1 MDINGK
7 MAGKNVVSEALAASR
22 KYETQNEIDKNERP
36 LFHVTPPVGWM
47 NDPNGFSYYQG
58 EYHLFY
64 QYNPYHD
71 NWDSMHWGHAVS
83 RDLIH
88 WEELEPALV
97 PDMPYDNDKN
107 GGCFSGS
114 VVVHDDQLFLFYTG
128 RTEDET
134 GIFETQNLAVSK
146 DGIHFVK
153 AEENPLIKEVPEKG
167 GRDFR
172 DPKVFFAQGKWRMI
186 CGGSTGRIEHPDSCG
201 RIYLFSSTDLYHWAY
216 SGILYEAEP
225 GEGRMFECPDAFCL
239 DDVWFLTTSPMYEKD
254 SVTTLYLSGQ
264 VDFDKC
270 EFHKEIRGTL
280 DLGTHYYAAQTYPV
294 LHGEIRSVAWLGGWL
309 WMPWIRDFG
318 PEEGYRGI
326 LDVSRVWYL
335 DDNRRLCAK
344 VADKV
349 KSELKVF
356 SRTLEKHWT
365 GENIPPQSEPVMV
378 ELKGKLPGDG
388 ELLCIDLYD
397 TDRHIV
403 TICFD
408 SSNKEMTVNYN
419 RADRASRYGI
429 RTVPCEMMEKETD
442 IDILIDGNTF
452 TLLWEHGLYRYT
464 GKLYPQGNI
473 GVDIKYRTKRHYDI
487 TSLGEILIDFTGKKE
502 SERQTLSYTQ
512 NPGGAPANVVVAAQR
527 LGAQTAFIGK
537 IGEDFLGDFLKE
549 TLDKCGVSTEGLISD
564 ADYFTTLAFVK
575 LADNGERNF
584 AFARKPGADIG
595 LKAEEIRKD
604 IICQSRILH
613 VGSLSLTDELSRNA
627 EFIAL
632 KAAKNNGTIIS
643 YDPNYRASLWDSQEE
658 ACKWMRSILEYA
670 DIVKVSEEEIELLT
684 GYTDVRK
691 AAESI
696 TEYGAKIVL
705 ITLGEKGSF
714 VYLQDQ
720 QEAYVSGYSSK
731 VVDTTGA
738 GDSFMG
744 GFLYKICES
753 GKRIEEY
760 SLQEMIECVRFGNA
774 VASLCVERE
783 GAIPA
788 MPVMEEVIKR
798 INS

>member
-1 MDINGK
+1 MVLSALFIIFADVMRIDIITVLPEMLEGFFNESILARAQKKGLAEIHLHNLRDYTLDK
-7 MAGKNVVSEALAASR
+7 WKRVDDYPYGGSAGMVMQCEPIDRCIAAL
-22 KYETQNEIDKNERP
+22 
-36 LFHVTPPVGWM
+36 
-47 NDPNGFSYYQG
+47 
-58 EYHLFY
+58 
-64 QYNPYHD
+64 
-71 NWDSMHWGHAVS
+71 
-83 RDLIH
+83 
-88 WEELEPALV
+88 
-97 PDMPYDNDKN
+97 
-107 GGCFSGS
+107 
-114 VVVHDDQLFLFYTG
+114 
-128 RTEDET
+128 
-134 GIFETQNLAVSK
+134 
-146 DGIHFVK
+146 K
-153 AEENPLIKEVPEKG
+153 AERE
-167 GRDFR
+167 
-172 DPKVFFAQGKWRMI
+172 
-186 CGGSTGRIEHPDSCG
+186 
-201 RIYLFSSTDLYHWAY
+201 Y
-216 SGILYEAEP
+216 
-225 GEGRMFECPDAFCL
+225 
-239 DDVWFLTTSPMYEKD
+239 DDVIYVSP
-254 SVTTLYLSGQ
+254 
-264 VDFDKC
+264 
-270 EFHKEIRGTL
+270 
-280 DLGTHYYAAQTYPV
+280 
-294 LHGEIRSVAWLGGWL
+294 
-309 WMPWIRDFG
+309 
-318 PEEGYRGI
+318 
-326 LDVSRVWYL
+326 
-335 DDNRRLCAK
+335 
-344 VADKV
+344 
-349 KSELKVF
+349 
-356 SRTLEKHWT
+356 
-365 GENIPPQSEPVMV
+365 
-378 ELKGKLPGDG
+378 DG
-388 ELLCIDLYD
+388 ETFNQKIANEMSMQGNLIILCGHYKGIDQRVRDHLI
-397 TDRHIV
+397 TREI
-403 TICFD
+403 
-408 SSNKEMTVNYN
+408 S
-419 RADRASRYGI
+419 
-429 RTVPCEMMEKETD
+429 EMMEKETD

-473 GVDIKYRTKRHYDI
+473 GVDIKYRAKRHYDI

-537 IGEDFLGDFLKE
+537 VGEDFLGDFLKE
-549 TLDKCGVSTEGLISD
+549 TLDKSGVSTEGLISD

-613 VGSLSLTDELSRNA
+613 VGSLSLTDEISRNA

-774 VASLCVERE
+774 MASLCVERE

>member
-1 MDINGK
+1 M
-7 MAGKNVVSEALAASR
+7 R
-22 KYETQNEIDKNERP
+22 EIVRP
-36 LFHVTPPVGWM
+36 SLHFTPQKGWI
-47 NDPNGFSYYQG
+47 NDPNGLVFFKGQ
-58 EYHLFY
+58 YHLFY

-270 EFHKEIRGTL
+270 EFHKEISGTL

-365 GENIPPQSEPVMV
+365 GENIPPQSQPVMV
-378 ELKGKLPGDG
+378 ELK
-388 ELLCIDLYD
+388 
-397 TDRHIV
+397 
-403 TICFD
+403 
-408 SSNKEMTVNYN
+408 
-419 RADRASRYGI
+419 
-429 RTVPCEMMEKETD
+429 
-442 IDILIDGNTF
+442 
-452 TLLWEHGLYRYT
+452 
-464 GKLYPQGNI
+464 
-473 GVDIKYRTKRHYDI
+473 
-487 TSLGEILIDFTGKKE
+487 
-502 SERQTLSYTQ
+502 
-512 NPGGAPANVVVAAQR
+512 
-527 LGAQTAFIGK
+527 
-537 IGEDFLGDFLKE
+537 
-549 TLDKCGVSTEGLISD
+549 
-564 ADYFTTLAFVK
+564 
-575 LADNGERNF
+575 
-584 AFARKPGADIG
+584 
-595 LKAEEIRKD
+595 
-604 IICQSRILH
+604 
-613 VGSLSLTDELSRNA
+613 
-627 EFIAL
+627 
-632 KAAKNNGTIIS
+632 
-643 YDPNYRASLWDSQEE
+643 
-658 ACKWMRSILEYA
+658 
-670 DIVKVSEEEIELLT
+670 
-684 GYTDVRK
+684 
-691 AAESI
+691 
-696 TEYGAKIVL
+696 
-705 ITLGEKGSF
+705 
-714 VYLQDQ
+714 
-720 QEAYVSGYSSK
+720 
-731 VVDTTGA
+731 
-738 GDSFMG
+738 
-744 GFLYKICES
+744 
-753 GKRIEEY
+753 
-760 SLQEMIECVRFGNA
+760 
-774 VASLCVERE
+774 
-783 GAIPA
+783 
-788 MPVMEEVIKR
+788 
-798 INS
+798 

>member
-1 MDINGK
+1 M
-7 MAGKNVVSEALAASR
+7 
-22 KYETQNEIDKNERP
+22 
-36 LFHVTPPVGWM
+36 
-47 NDPNGFSYYQG
+47 
-58 EYHLFY
+58 
-64 QYNPYHD
+64 
-71 NWDSMHWGHAVS
+71 
-83 RDLIH
+83 
-88 WEELEPALV
+88 
-97 PDMPYDNDKN
+97 
-107 GGCFSGS
+107 
-114 VVVHDDQLFLFYTG
+114 
-128 RTEDET
+128 
-134 GIFETQNLAVSK
+134 
-146 DGIHFVK
+146 
-153 AEENPLIKEVPEKG
+153 
-167 GRDFR
+167 
-172 DPKVFFAQGKWRMI
+172 
-186 CGGSTGRIEHPDSCG
+186 
-201 RIYLFSSTDLYHWAY
+201 
-216 SGILYEAEP
+216 
-225 GEGRMFECPDAFCL
+225 
-239 DDVWFLTTSPMYEKD
+239 
-254 SVTTLYLSGQ
+254 
-264 VDFDKC
+264 
-270 EFHKEIRGTL
+270 
-280 DLGTHYYAAQTYPV
+280 
-294 LHGEIRSVAWLGGWL
+294 
-309 WMPWIRDFG
+309 
-318 PEEGYRGI
+318 
-326 LDVSRVWYL
+326 
-335 DDNRRLCAK
+335 
-344 VADKV
+344 ADKV
-349 KSELKVF
+349 KDEMKLF
-356 SRTLEKHWT
+356 RRTLEKHWT
-365 GENIPPQSEPVMV
+365 GENIPPQSQPVMV

-397 TDRHIV
+397 TDRHTV

-408 SSNKEMTVNYN
+408 YSKKEMTVNYN
-419 RADRASRYGI
+419 RADTASRYGI
-429 RTVPCEMMEKETD
+429 RTVSCEMMEKETD

-473 GVDIKYRTKRHYDI
+473 GVDIKYRAERHYDI

-537 IGEDFLGDFLKE
+537 VGEDFLGDFLKE

-584 AFARKPGADIG
+584 AFARKPGADIR
-595 LKAEEIRKD
+595 LKAEEVRKD
-604 IICQSRILH
+604 IICQSRIFH

-632 KAAKNNGTIIS
+632 KAAKNNGIIIS

-774 VASLCVERE
+774 MASLCVERE

>member
-1 MDINGK
+1 M
-7 MAGKNVVSEALAASR
+7 
-22 KYETQNEIDKNERP
+22 
-36 LFHVTPPVGWM
+36 
-47 NDPNGFSYYQG
+47 
-58 EYHLFY
+58 
-64 QYNPYHD
+64 
-71 NWDSMHWGHAVS
+71 
-83 RDLIH
+83 
-88 WEELEPALV
+88 
-97 PDMPYDNDKN
+97 
-107 GGCFSGS
+107 
-114 VVVHDDQLFLFYTG
+114 
-128 RTEDET
+128 
-134 GIFETQNLAVSK
+134 
-146 DGIHFVK
+146 
-153 AEENPLIKEVPEKG
+153 EENKKTI
-167 GRDFR
+167 
-172 DPKVFFAQGKWRMI
+172 
-186 CGGSTGRIEHPDSCG
+186 
-201 RIYLFSSTDLYHWAY
+201 
-216 SGILYEAEP
+216 
-225 GEGRMFECPDAFCL
+225 
-239 DDVWFLTTSPMYEKD
+239 DVTAL
-254 SVTTLYLSGQ
+254 
-264 VDFDKC
+264 
-270 EFHKEIRGTL
+270 
-280 DLGTHYYAAQTYPV
+280 
-294 LHGEIRSVAWLGGWL
+294 
-309 WMPWIRDFG
+309 
-318 PEEGYRGI
+318 
-326 LDVSRVWYL
+326 
-335 DDNRRLCAK
+335 
-344 VADKV
+344 
-349 KSELKVF
+349 
-356 SRTLEKHWT
+356 
-365 GENIPPQSEPVMV
+365 
-378 ELKGKLPGDG
+378 G
-388 ELLCIDLYD
+388 ELLVD
-397 TDRHIV
+397 
-403 TICFD
+403 
-408 SSNKEMTVNYN
+408 
-419 RADRASRYGI
+419 
-429 RTVPCEMMEKETD
+429 
-442 IDILIDGNTF
+442 F
-452 TLLWEHGLYRYT
+452 TMNGQSE
-464 GKLYPQGNI
+464 QGNP
-473 GVDIKYRTKRHYDI
+473 
-487 TSLGEILIDFTGKKE
+487 LFEAC
-502 SERQTLSYTQ
+502 
-512 NPGGAPANVVVAAQR
+512 PGGAPCNVLAFLQKMEKK
-527 LGAQTAFIGK
+527 TAFIGK
-537 IGEDFLGDFLKE
+537 VGEDFLGDFLKE
-549 TLDKCGVSTEGLISD
+549 TLDKSGVSTEGLISD

-613 VGSLSLTDELSRNA
+613 VGSLSLTDEISRNA

>member
-1 MDINGK
+1 
-7 MAGKNVVSEALAASR
+7 
-22 KYETQNEIDKNERP
+22 
-36 LFHVTPPVGWM
+36 
-47 NDPNGFSYYQG
+47 
-58 EYHLFY
+58 
-64 QYNPYHD
+64 
-71 NWDSMHWGHAVS
+71 
-83 RDLIH
+83 
-88 WEELEPALV
+88 
-97 PDMPYDNDKN
+97 
-107 GGCFSGS
+107 
-114 VVVHDDQLFLFYTG
+114 
-128 RTEDET
+128 
-134 GIFETQNLAVSK
+134 
-146 DGIHFVK
+146 
-153 AEENPLIKEVPEKG
+153 
-167 GRDFR
+167 
-172 DPKVFFAQGKWRMI
+172 
-186 CGGSTGRIEHPDSCG
+186 
-201 RIYLFSSTDLYHWAY
+201 
-216 SGILYEAEP
+216 
-225 GEGRMFECPDAFCL
+225 
-239 DDVWFLTTSPMYEKD
+239 MYEKD
-254 SVTTLYLSGQ
+254 SATTLYLSGQ

-270 EFHKEIRGTL
+270 EFHKKISGTL

-294 LHGEIRSVAWLGGWL
+294 LNGEIRSVAWLGGWL

-318 PEEGYRGI
+318 PKEGYRGI

-349 KSELKVF
+349 KDEMKLF
-356 SRTLEKHWT
+356 RRTLEKHWT
-365 GENIPPQSEPVMV
+365 GENIPPQSQPVMV

-388 ELLCIDLYD
+388 ELLCI
-397 TDRHIV
+397 
-403 TICFD
+403 
-408 SSNKEMTVNYN
+408 
-419 RADRASRYGI
+419 YGI
-429 RTVPCEMMEKETD
+429 RTVSCEMMEKETD

-473 GVDIKYRTKRHYDI
+473 GVDIKYRAKRHYDI

-537 IGEDFLGDFLKE
+537 VGEDFLGDFLKE

-584 AFARKPGADIG
+584 AFARKPGADIR
-595 LKAEEIRKD
+595 LKAEEVRKD
-604 IICQSRILH
+604 IICQSRIFH

-632 KAAKNNGTIIS
+632 KAAKNNGIIIS

-774 VASLCVERE
+774 MASLCVERE

>member
-1 MDINGK
+1 MVAKVILGTMQNAKKLVNIAEHISCDVELCSGRY
-7 MAGKNVVSEALAASR
+7 VVDAKSMLGVLSLPGFKVGELHIHTDE
-22 KYETQNEIDKNERP
+22 ETECNRI
-36 LFHVTPPVGWM
+36 
-47 NDPNGFSYYQG
+47 
-58 EYHLFY
+58 
-64 QYNPYHD
+64 
-71 NWDSMHWGHAVS
+71 
-83 RDLIH
+83 
-88 WEELEPALV
+88 LE
-97 PDMPYDNDKN
+97 
-107 GGCFSGS
+107 
-114 VVVHDDQLFLFYTG
+114 QLL
-128 RTEDET
+128 ET
-134 GIFETQNLAVSK
+134 GLLADTS
-146 DGIHFVK
+146 
-153 AEENPLIKEVPEKG
+153 
-167 GRDFR
+167 
-172 DPKVFFAQGKWRMI
+172 
-186 CGGSTGRIEHPDSCG
+186 
-201 RIYLFSSTDLYHWAY
+201 
-216 SGILYEAEP
+216 
-225 GEGRMFECPDAFCL
+225 DA
-239 DDVWFLTTSPMYEKD
+239 
-254 SVTTLYLSGQ
+254 
-264 VDFDKC
+264 
-270 EFHKEIRGTL
+270 
-280 DLGTHYYAAQTYPV
+280 
-294 LHGEIRSVAWLGGWL
+294 
-309 WMPWIRDFG
+309 
-318 PEEGYRGI
+318 
-326 LDVSRVWYL
+326 
-335 DDNRRLCAK
+335 AK
-344 VADKV
+344 
-349 KSELKVF
+349 KSL
-356 SRTLEKHWT
+356 
-365 GENIPPQSEPVMV
+365 
-378 ELKGKLPGDG
+378 
-388 ELLCIDLYD
+388 
-397 TDRHIV
+397 
-403 TICFD
+403 
-408 SSNKEMTVNYN
+408 
-419 RADRASRYGI
+419 
-429 RTVPCEMMEKETD
+429 
-442 IDILIDGNTF
+442 
-452 TLLWEHGLYRYT
+452 
-464 GKLYPQGNI
+464 
-473 GVDIKYRTKRHYDI
+473 YDI
-487 TSLGEILIDFTGKKE
+487 TTFGEILIDFTWQGMNVE
-502 SERQTLSYTQ
+502 GQTLFAQ

-549 TLDKCGVSTEGLISD
+549 TMDKCGVSTEGLISD

>member
-1 MDINGK
+1 M
-7 MAGKNVVSEALAASR
+7 R
-22 KYETQNEIDKNERP
+22 EIVRP
-36 LFHVTPPVGWM
+36 SLHFTPQKGWI
-47 NDPNGFSYYQG
+47 NDPNGLVFFKGQ
-58 EYHLFY
+58 YHIFY

-71 NWDSMHWGHAVS
+71 SWDSMHWGHAVS

-88 WEELEPALV
+88 WDELEPALV

-114 VVVHDDQLFLFYTG
+114 VVVQDNQLFLFYTG

-146 DGIHFVK
+146 DGRHFVK
-153 AEENPLIKEVPEKG
+153 IEENPLINEVPEKG

-186 CGGSTGRIEHPDSCG
+186 CGGSTGRIEHPESRG
-201 RIYLFSSTDLYHWAY
+201 RIYLFSSTDLYHWTY

-239 DDVWFLTTSPMYEKD
+239 DDVWFLTPSPMYEKD
-254 SVTTLYLSGQ
+254 RATTLYLSGQ

-270 EFHKEIRGTL
+270 EFHKKISGTL

-294 LHGEIRSVAWLGGWL
+294 LNGEIRSVAWLGGWL

-318 PEEGYRGI
+318 PKEGYRGI

-349 KSELKVF
+349 KDEMKLF
-356 SRTLEKHWT
+356 RRTLEKHWT
-365 GENIPPQSEPVMV
+365 GENIPPQSQPVMV

-397 TDRHIV
+397 TDRHTV

-408 SSNKEMTVNYN
+408 YSKKEMTVNYN
-419 RADRASRYGI
+419 RADTASRYGI
-429 RTVPCEMMEKETD
+429 RTVSCEMMEKETD

-537 IGEDFLGDFLKE
+537 VGEDFLGDFLKE

-613 VGSLSLTDELSRNA
+613 VGSLSLTDEISRNA

-753 GKRIEEY
+753 GKHIEEY

>member
-1 MDINGK
+1 MK
-7 MAGKNVVSEALAASR
+7 L
-22 KYETQNEIDKNERP
+22 
-36 LFHVTPPVGWM
+36 
-47 NDPNGFSYYQG
+47 
-58 EYHLFY
+58 
-64 QYNPYHD
+64 
-71 NWDSMHWGHAVS
+71 
-83 RDLIH
+83 
-88 WEELEPALV
+88 
-97 PDMPYDNDKN
+97 
-107 GGCFSGS
+107 
-114 VVVHDDQLFLFYTG
+114 
-128 RTEDET
+128 
-134 GIFETQNLAVSK
+134 
-146 DGIHFVK
+146 
-153 AEENPLIKEVPEKG
+153 
-167 GRDFR
+167 
-172 DPKVFFAQGKWRMI
+172 
-186 CGGSTGRIEHPDSCG
+186 
-201 RIYLFSSTDLYHWAY
+201 
-216 SGILYEAEP
+216 
-225 GEGRMFECPDAFCL
+225 
-239 DDVWFLTTSPMYEKD
+239 
-254 SVTTLYLSGQ
+254 
-264 VDFDKC
+264 
-270 EFHKEIRGTL
+270 
-280 DLGTHYYAAQTYPV
+280 
-294 LHGEIRSVAWLGGWL
+294 
-309 WMPWIRDFG
+309 
-318 PEEGYRGI
+318 
-326 LDVSRVWYL
+326 
-335 DDNRRLCAK
+335 
-344 VADKV
+344 
-349 KSELKVF
+349 F

-397 TDRHIV
+397 TDRHTV

-408 SSNKEMTVNYN
+408 SSKKEMTVNYN

-549 TLDKCGVSTEGLISD
+549 TMDKCGVSTEGLISD

>member
-1 MDINGK
+1 MIL
-7 MAGKNVVSEALAASR
+7 MAWCFLK
-22 KYETQNEIDKNERP
+22 
-36 LFHVTPPVGWM
+36 
-47 NDPNGFSYYQG
+47 
-58 EYHLFY
+58 
-64 QYNPYHD
+64 D
-71 NWDSMHWGHAVS
+71 NIIYFISIIRTMITGHAVS

-201 RIYLFSSTDLYHWAY
+201 RIYLFSSIDLYHWTY

-270 EFHKEIRGTL
+270 EFHKEISGTL

-349 KSELKVF
+349 KAEMKLF

-397 TDRHIV
+397 TDRHTV

>member
-1 MDINGK
+1 MREI
-7 MAGKNVVSEALAASR
+7 VRPSLHFTPR
-22 KYETQNEIDKNERP
+22 K
-36 LFHVTPPVGWM
+36 GWI
-47 NDPNGFSYYQG
+47 NDPNGLVFFKGQ
-58 EYHLFY
+58 YHLFY

-201 RIYLFSSTDLYHWAY
+201 RIYLFSSTDLYHWTY

-264 VDFDKC
+264 MDFDKC
-270 EFHKEIRGTL
+270 EFHKEISGTL

-318 PEEGYRGI
+318 PKEGYRGI

-349 KSELKVF
+349 KAEMKLF

-397 TDRHIV
+397 TDRHTV

-549 TLDKCGVSTEGLISD
+549 TMDKCGVSTEGLISD

-720 QEAYVSGYSSK
+720 QEAYVPGYSSK

>member
-1 MDINGK
+1 LREAGFTAEQYPEIRIIGTEYQDENGSYVNAEGKFYGEERVDKSQYFFVDIEGEYDAYTMPYMING
-7 MAGKNVVSEALAASR
+7 GK
-22 KYETQNEIDKNERP
+22 
-36 LFHVTPPVGWM
+36 
-47 NDPNGFSYYQG
+47 
-58 EYHLFY
+58 
-64 QYNPYHD
+64 
-71 NWDSMHWGHAVS
+71 
-83 RDLIH
+83 
-88 WEELEPALV
+88 
-97 PDMPYDNDKN
+97 
-107 GGCFSGS
+107 
-114 VVVHDDQLFLFYTG
+114 
-128 RTEDET
+128 
-134 GIFETQNLAVSK
+134 
-146 DGIHFVK
+146 
-153 AEENPLIKEVPEKG
+153 
-167 GRDFR
+167 
-172 DPKVFFAQGKWRMI
+172 
-186 CGGSTGRIEHPDSCG
+186 
-201 RIYLFSSTDLYHWAY
+201 Y
-216 SGILYEAEP
+216 S
-225 GEGRMFECPDAFCL
+225 
-239 DDVWFLTTSPMYEKD
+239 
-254 SVTTLYLSGQ
+254 
-264 VDFDKC
+264 
-270 EFHKEIRGTL
+270 
-280 DLGTHYYAAQTYPV
+280 
-294 LHGEIRSVAWLGGWL
+294 
-309 WMPWIRDFG
+309 
-318 PEEGYRGI
+318 
-326 LDVSRVWYL
+326 
-335 DDNRRLCAK
+335 
-344 VADKV
+344 
-349 KSELKVF
+349 
-356 SRTLEKHWT
+356 
-365 GENIPPQSEPVMV
+365 
-378 ELKGKLPGDG
+378 
-388 ELLCIDLYD
+388 
-397 TDRHIV
+397 
-403 TICFD
+403 
-408 SSNKEMTVNYN
+408 
-419 RADRASRYGI
+419 
-429 RTVPCEMMEKETD
+429 
-442 IDILIDGNTF
+442 
-452 TLLWEHGLYRYT
+452 
-464 GKLYPQGNI
+464 
-473 GVDIKYRTKRHYDI
+473 
-487 TSLGEILIDFTGKKE
+487 
-502 SERQTLSYTQ
+502 
-512 NPGGAPANVVVAAQR
+512 
-527 LGAQTAFIGK
+527 
-537 IGEDFLGDFLKE
+537 
-549 TLDKCGVSTEGLISD
+549 
-564 ADYFTTLAFVK
+564 YFTTLAFVK

>member
-1 MDINGK
+1 MREI
-7 MAGKNVVSEALAASR
+7 VRPSLHFTPR
-22 KYETQNEIDKNERP
+22 K
-36 LFHVTPPVGWM
+36 GWI
-47 NDPNGFSYYQG
+47 NDPNGLVFFKGQ
-58 EYHLFY
+58 YHLFY

-201 RIYLFSSTDLYHWAY
+201 RIYLFASTDLYHWTY

-264 VDFDKC
+264 MDFDKC
-270 EFHKEIRGTL
+270 EFHKEISGTL

-349 KSELKVF
+349 KAEMKLF
-356 SRTLEKHWT
+356 SRILEKHWT
-365 GENIPPQSEPVMV
+365 GENIPPQSQPVMV
-378 ELKGKLPGDG
+378 ELKGKLPEDG

-397 TDRHIV
+397 TDRHTV

-408 SSNKEMTVNYN
+408 SSKKEMTVNYN

>member
-1 MDINGK
+1 
-7 MAGKNVVSEALAASR
+7 
-22 KYETQNEIDKNERP
+22 
-36 LFHVTPPVGWM
+36 
-47 NDPNGFSYYQG
+47 
-58 EYHLFY
+58 
-64 QYNPYHD
+64 
-71 NWDSMHWGHAVS
+71 
-83 RDLIH
+83 
-88 WEELEPALV
+88 
-97 PDMPYDNDKN
+97 
-107 GGCFSGS
+107 
-114 VVVHDDQLFLFYTG
+114 
-128 RTEDET
+128 
-134 GIFETQNLAVSK
+134 
-146 DGIHFVK
+146 
-153 AEENPLIKEVPEKG
+153 
-167 GRDFR
+167 
-172 DPKVFFAQGKWRMI
+172 
-186 CGGSTGRIEHPDSCG
+186 
-201 RIYLFSSTDLYHWAY
+201 
-216 SGILYEAEP
+216 
-225 GEGRMFECPDAFCL
+225 
-239 DDVWFLTTSPMYEKD
+239 
-254 SVTTLYLSGQ
+254 
-264 VDFDKC
+264 
-270 EFHKEIRGTL
+270 
-280 DLGTHYYAAQTYPV
+280 
-294 LHGEIRSVAWLGGWL
+294 
-309 WMPWIRDFG
+309 
-318 PEEGYRGI
+318 
-326 LDVSRVWYL
+326 
-335 DDNRRLCAK
+335 
-344 VADKV
+344 
-349 KSELKVF
+349 
-356 SRTLEKHWT
+356 
-365 GENIPPQSEPVMV
+365 
-378 ELKGKLPGDG
+378 
-388 ELLCIDLYD
+388 
-397 TDRHIV
+397 
-403 TICFD
+403 
-408 SSNKEMTVNYN
+408 
-419 RADRASRYGI
+419 
-429 RTVPCEMMEKETD
+429 MMEKETD

-595 LKAEEIRKD
+595 LKAEEVRKD

-613 VGSLSLTDELSRNA
+613 VGSLSLTYELSRNA

-632 KAAKNNGTIIS
+632 KAAKSNGTIIS

-691 AAESI
+691 AAETI

>member
-1 MDINGK
+1 M
-7 MAGKNVVSEALAASR
+7 R
-22 KYETQNEIDKNERP
+22 EIVRP
-36 LFHVTPPVGWM
+36 FLHFTPQKGWI
-47 NDPNGFSYYQG
+47 NDPNGLVFFRG

-97 PDMPYDNDKN
+97 PDMPYDKDKN

-114 VVVHDDQLFLFYTG
+114 VVVHDDRLFLFYTG

-134 GIFETQNLAVSK
+134 GISETQNLAVSE
-146 DGIHFVK
+146 DGRHFRKV
-153 AEENPLIKEVPEKG
+153 EENPLIKKTPEKG

-201 RIYLFSSTDLYHWAY
+201 RIYLFSSTDLYHWEY
-216 SGILYEAEP
+216 NGILYEAEP
-225 GEGRMFECPDAFCL
+225 GEGRMFECPDVFCL
-239 DDVWFLTTSPMYEKD
+239 DDTWFLTASPMYEKD
-254 SVTTLYLSGQ
+254 SATTLYLSGQ
-264 VDFDKC
+264 ADFDRC
-270 EFHKEIRGTL
+270 EFRKETKGTL
-280 DLGTHYYAAQTYPV
+280 DFGTHYYAAQTYRGFN
-294 LHGEIRSVAWLGGWL
+294 GEILSVAWLGGWL

-318 PEEGYRGI
+318 PDEGYRGI
-326 LDVSRVWYL
+326 LDASRVWYL

-344 VADKV
+344 VADKM
-349 KSELKVF
+349 KDEMKVF

-365 GENIPPQSEPVMV
+365 GENIPPQSQPVMI
-378 ELKGKLPGDG
+378 ELKGTLPEDE

-397 TDRHIV
+397 TDGHTV
-403 TICFD
+403 TAYFD

-419 RADRASRYGI
+419 RADRDSRYGI
-429 RTVPCEMMEKETD
+429 RTVSCGMMKKDSD
-442 IDILIDGNTF
+442 IIILVDGNVF
-452 TLLWEHGLYRYT
+452 TILWEHGLYRYT

-473 GVDIKYRTKRHYDI
+473 GVEIKYRQKQHYDI
-487 TSLGEILIDFTGKKE
+487 TALGEILIDFTGKKE
-502 SERQTLSYTQ
+502 SEGQALSYTQ
-512 NPGGAPANVVVAAQR
+512 NPGGAPANVAVAAQR
-527 LGAQTAFIGK
+527 LGAKTAFIGK
-537 IGEDFLGDFLKE
+537 VGEDFLGDFLKE

-595 LKAEEIRKD
+595 LKAEEVRKD
-604 IICQSRILH
+604 MIYQSRILH
-613 VGSLSLTDELSRNA
+613 VGSLSLTDEISRNA
-627 EFIAL
+627 EFVAL
-632 KAAKNNGTIIS
+632 KTAKNTGTIIS
-643 YDPNYRASLWDSQEE
+643 YDPNYRASLWNSQEE
-658 ACKWMRSILEYA
+658 ACKWMKSILKYA

-714 VYLQDQ
+714 VYLRDG
-720 QEAYVSGYSSK
+720 ENAYVPGFTSN

-753 GKRIEEY
+753 DKHLEEY
-760 SLQEMIECVRFGNA
+760 SLQELIEYVHFGNA
-774 VASLCVERE
+774 VASLCVEKE

-788 MPVMEEVIKR
+788 MPAMEEVVKR
-798 INS
+798 ISSQYNENN